1 MVKGVL
7 IGMVP
12 IVIFFGVAF
21 LFYQWKKRV
30 DKQTT
35 GRVTGTV
42 LSNRSYKAGKNN
54 GKVSLIEYTL
64 DGKSYQ
70 KEFQVNQLIYLGK
83 VPIGQK
89 KGLPVGVSIELRYNP
104 ENTQQIFSVVDN
116 QFGKRFGIGVFSFLA
131 ILAIVVPILILLH
144 EIGVLR

>member
-7 IGMVP
+7 ISMIP
-12 IVIFFGVAF
+12 IVIFFGAAF

-42 LSNRSYKAGKNN
+42 LSNRSYKSGE
-54 GKVSLIEYTL
+54 GYGRVSLIEYSL

-70 KEFQVNQLIYLGK
+70 KEFQVNQLMYLGK

-89 KGLPVGVSIELRYNP
+89 KGLPVGVSTELRYNP

-131 ILAIVVPILILLH
+131 ILSMLVPLLILLH